1 MCRKEILRGE
11 KFLSTIPTD
20 KEPGITNL
28 PRRKHV
34 GVAMA
39 QPQSANTVLVGKKPV
54 MNYVIAVLTLV
65 HQGVKEIYVKARGR
79 AISKAVDTV
88 EIVRNRFLPG
98 RVEVADIKIGSQ
110 TLTNPQGREARVS
123 IIEIKLVVKE

>member
-1 MCRKEILRGE
+1 
-11 KFLSTIPTD
+11 
-20 KEPGITNL
+20 
-28 PRRKHV
+28 
-34 GVAMA
+34 MA

-65 HQGVKEIYVKARGR
+65 HQGVKEIYIKARGR
-79 AISKAVDTV
+79 AISKAVDAV

-98 RVEVADIKIGSQ
+98 RVEVTDIKIGSQ
-110 TLTNPQGREARVS
+110 TLTNPQGKEARVS

>member
-1 MCRKEILRGE
+1 
-11 KFLSTIPTD
+11 
-20 KEPGITNL
+20 
-28 PRRKHV
+28 V

-123 IIEIKLVVKE
+123 IIEIKLVIKE

>member
-1 MCRKEILRGE
+1 
-11 KFLSTIPTD
+11 
-20 KEPGITNL
+20 
-28 PRRKHV
+28 
-34 GVAMA
+34 MA

-65 HQGVKEIYVKARGR
+65 HQGVKEIYIKARGR

-98 RVEVADIKIGSQ
+98 KVEVTDIKIGSQ